1 MLGKGRQLVQP
12 LPGPQPA
19 QPGTGLRPRRS
30 GRSDGPA
37 RMAQPRRSQGCT
49 PPSHDRL
56 PRPVAPMLGWRPWT
70 RPGAVGA
77 AEPCPPCDA
86 RVCAAGSLLPA
97 PHASAEC
104 PSRARRRD
112 TCQGRAATFSPRGP
126 ERKHLRLGR
135 TPRWQLLR
143 SIAAGRPPER
153 PRPGP
158 ACRAPGTVLP
168 GKQPRRVWF
177 TQPSAGRAGER
188 SLCSGRRRLCAGR
201 GRVSGRSKGSRL
213 SRAERSSHS
222 ATVGGG
228 AGWRWRWRW
237 GRGRRTQ
244 TTGLK
249 ATFRGSCG
257 PRGGV

>member
-1 MLGKGRQLVQP
+1 MLENGRQLVQP
-12 LPGPQPA
+12 LAGPQPA

-49 PPSHDRL
+49 PPPRHNRL

-112 TCQGRAATFSPRGP
+112 TCQGRAATFSPEGQRGNISGSAA
-126 ERKHLRLGR
+126 HLGGNYSALLQREGR
-135 TPRWQLLR
+135 QRGHGL
-143 SIAAGRPPER
+143 
-153 PRPGP
+153 GP

-188 SLCSGRRRLCAGR
+188 SLCSGRPRLCAGR

-228 AGWRWRWRW
+228 AGWRWRW